1 MNPNLP
7 VDHIVDYLLD
17 VLKFKS
23 GKLPDRI
30 GNSWQQLY
38 NLANIHK
45 IYYYIA
51 ARSLDYWSENIP
63 ENLQGYVKK
72 SLVANKTRNILL
84 TIQIEKLA
92 GLFREAGIPIMFI
105 KGVACLVRGI
115 YPLETRYLSD
125 IDVLIPTQYIK
136 QSCDLIV
143 SAGYA
148 AVQNSVVPS
157 YHHHIVPYTH
167 PEHVGIIEIHIE
179 PYDHTILDG
188 PVMPLIWEKAET
200 LILQGEEITVPCIT
214 DHVWILI
221 RTSGSGRMFVPRLSE
236 TLEMSLIIG
245 QNYSVD
251 YDVLKDR
258 ARKNEMP
265 RLVDA
270 MSYSCSRYFDVAPF
284 IPVDDRF
291 FQQWVKWSLRLRQK
305 LLGDVNFLTSR
316 KRFGSLTFLTLPG
329 IIPKFRYLR
338 WLIRYEL
345 LEDFPD
351 SAVLRVFFPLI
362 KLWRIIKNVVTYIF
376 FTVEYKMCNVMKKL

>member
-1 MNPNLP
+1 M
-7 VDHIVDYLLD
+7 
-17 VLKFKS
+17 
-23 GKLPDRI
+23 
-30 GNSWQQLY
+30 
-38 NLANIHK
+38 ANIHK

-72 SLVANKTRNILL
+72 SLIANKTRNILL

-105 KGVACLVRGI
+105 KGAACLVRGI

-136 QSCDLIV
+136 QSCDLLV
-143 SAGYA
+143 SAGYVA
-148 AVQNSVVPS
+148 AQNSEVPS

-167 PEHVGIIEIHIE
+167 SEHVGIIEIHIE
-179 PYDHTILDG
+179 PYDHSILDG
-188 PVMPLIWEKAET
+188 PVMPSIWGNADT
-200 LILQGEEITVPCIT
+200 LTLQKGPITVPCIT
-214 DHVWILI
+214 DHIWILT

-236 TLEMSLIIG
+236 TLEMSFIIRH
-245 QNYSVD
+245 NYSVD

-258 ARKNEMP
+258 AKKDEMP
-265 RLVDA
+265 RLIDA
-270 MSYSCSRYFDVAPF
+270 MSYSCSRYFEVDPF
-284 IPVDDRF
+284 IPVDAHF
-291 FQQWVKWSLRLRQK
+291 FQQWVDWSLGFQQK
-305 LLGDVNFLTSR
+305 LLGDVNFLASR
-316 KRFGSLTFLTLPG
+316 RRFGSMTFLTSPG
-329 IIPKFRYLR
+329 IIPKFRYLK

-351 SAVLRVFFPLI
+351 SAILKALFPLI

-376 FTVEYKMCNVMKKL
+376 FTVEYKMCNVMKKS